1 MFEWDFAC
9 SRQVSHDEIN
19 EHGALF
25 KLGAAGARL
34 LSPIL

>member
-1 MFEWDFAC
+1 MNGVLGFWG
-9 SRQVSHDEIN
+9 SHEEIN